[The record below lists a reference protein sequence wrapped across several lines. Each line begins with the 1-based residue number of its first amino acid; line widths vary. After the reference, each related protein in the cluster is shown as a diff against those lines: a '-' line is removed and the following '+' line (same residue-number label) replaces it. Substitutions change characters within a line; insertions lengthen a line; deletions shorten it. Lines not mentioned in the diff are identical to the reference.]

1 MVLRVI
7 ISILPGLVA
16 RRLAPDLN
24 EIEHR
29 STGSRS
35 MHDKN
40 MKLWKSLPAT
50 LSTNYWLFCS
60 IVLLHGVSVFA
71 VVRKSNTIGQSWDA
85 LKSEWGQSANA
96 IITACAIGHVAYT
109 LAKLF
114 TAEHNGLQTSR
125 ISFGQLLLTLGSW
138 STLRQ
143 RWLFDLRLDFS
154 DHLVVDE
161 STLQAVLNPPL
172 EVDPTKLEELWKEL
186 MIGFDYNDPTLILDC
201 LIQGAPK
208 DRANENGDYPVHL
221 ASRTNDTKILMWT
234 LPNEQDYSRR
244 TQSLLLKNS
253 ASETPL
259 EIACDANKLEAVQ
272 WIMERLPQGQDN
284 AKAAVCRA
292 FRSCILTEKLD
303 VLRKLK
309 HLWPA
314 WKELTMRTESNEY
327 SPFYYA
333 VAMHKERAADVL
345 LDLKTSQREDPK
357 LWRSYELARTA
368 ALPDVMRY
376 ILQDIQDK
384 EQTETREKLAYDV
397 LVRQFSD
404 DEALDL
410 LEALKIDLREVL
422 FDTVAAGMRA
432 ISAQIPLRR
441 PELWKDL
448 VAETSK
454 LDPFVLDSLVL
465 DSAGFST
472 HDHLYDGNQI
482 LASLIQNGAQD
493 WSKAMEASCLHQFD
507 DLENLIRAESDSFS
521 LRRMLNARDMK
532 GRSILSHTIN
542 LSSQDKLDTQQSV
555 SVRYKS
561 LINIIELL
569 LKHGSP
575 ITLRDILS
583 TYPQSFEG
591 IGVVIRLMLLAEQ
604 QKSVASDALHA
615 TCKKLHIFFV
625 DGPECVKRVQILL
638 RSGAD
643 PTLKNEYGRTPR
655 EEVARLRCGDELWDA
670 MRTASNIVEDVEDM
684 LETEDAL
691 AKSCELLRR
700 WEDYHRDPSTGNPS
714 DQPDQ
719 DWIEVYDEV
728 VRMTDEHRW
737 AALIAKNPDYKVVRE
752 DTTSDEGDTTD
763 EFSEGSEI

>member
-1 MVLRVI
+1 
-7 ISILPGLVA
+7 
-16 RRLAPDLN
+16 
-24 EIEHR
+24 
-29 STGSRS
+29 

-60 IVLLHGVSVFA
+60 FVLLHGVSVFA

-333 VAMHKERAADVL
+333 VAMHKERAADLL
-345 LDLKTSQREDPK
+345 LDSKINETENPK

-376 ILQDIQDK
+376 VLQDNQGK
-384 EQTETREKLAYDV
+384 GQTKTAEKLTYDV
-397 LVRQFSD
+397 LECQLGDYEILELFKALQIDVR
-404 DEALDL
+404 E
-410 LEALKIDLREVL
+410 IL
-422 FDTVAAGMRA
+422 FDTTATANHDIR
-432 ISAQIPLRR
+432 AQIPFRR
-441 PELWKDL
+441 PELWKLL
-448 VAETSK
+448 VTETYK
-454 LDPFVLDSLVL
+454 LDPSVLDSLVL
-465 DSAGFST
+465 DLVSSSKDLSKTKSLRDEQA
-472 HDHLYDGNQI
+472 QVV
-482 LASLIQNGAQD
+482 ASLIGNGAKD
-493 WSKAMEASCLHQFD
+493 WSKPMQAARSEQFHELARFLIAKSNSANLH
-507 DLENLIRAESDSFS
+507 
-521 LRRMLNARDMK
+521 RMLSVRDAMDM
-532 GRSILSHTIN
+532 SILSHVV
-542 LSSQDKLDTQQSV
+542 SQLDEDRYL
-555 SVRYKS
+555 VRP
-561 LINIIELL
+561 LGLVLENTLAIMDLL
-569 LKHGSP
+569 LKLGSP
-575 ITLRDILS
+575 ILLGDVTMTHKHNYL
-583 TYPQSFEG
+583 FCAA
-591 IGVVIRLMLLAEQ
+591 VVVRMTLLAEQ
-604 QKSVASDALHA
+604 KKRVASDALYI
-615 TCKKLHIFFV
+615 TCKQLHWIAQL
-625 DGPECVKRVQILL
+625 GPECVKRVHILL

-643 PTLKNEYGRTPR
+643 PTLKNKDGFTPR
-655 EEVARLRCGDELWDA
+655 EELENEATKSALEEEIDKHVSLLKEHRRGGIERRTTDA
-670 MRTASNIVEDVEDM
+670 FNKI
-684 LETEDAL
+684 
-691 AKSCELLRR
+691 CELLRH
-700 WEDYHRDPSTGNPS
+700 WEDYRRDPTSGNPS

-719 DWIEVYDEV
+719 NWVKVRDEV
-728 VRMTDEHRW
+728 VRTTNEDRW
-737 AALIAKNPDYKVVRE
+737 ASLVAKNPDYKVVGE
-752 DTTSDEGDTTD
+752 HTTSDEGDTTD
-763 EFSEGSEI
+763 EFSKGSEI